1 MNRNKTT
8 LRTLIMTALFIAIML
23 ALQLTG
29 LGLINLGII
38 NITFYCT
45 LIAIGTL
52 SIGLVPGLVMAFVFA
67 AISFWKALSA
77 PSGLVL
83 PIIQLGGVGVAACF
97 LMSFVPRLL
106 VPLAVH
112 FASKTFGKK
121 KPYVGMTVGAVLGSL
136 TNTVLYLGILLLS
149 YALLISTYS
158 GINEKGFA
166 GILTVVGGVVLYGGI
181 PEAVAAG
188 LLVPP
193 IVTAIKKIKH

>member
-1 MNRNKTT
+1 MNMNKTT

-29 LGLINLGII
+29 LGLINLGIV

-52 SIGLVPGLVMAFVFA
+52 VIGLYPGLLMAFVFA
-67 AISFWKALSA
+67 AISFWKAISA
-77 PSGLVL
+77 PTGLVA
-83 PIIQLGGVGVAACF
+83 PIIQLGGTGVAACF

-106 VPLAVH
+106 VPVVVH
-112 FASKTFGKK
+112 FASKAFGKK
-121 KPYVGMTVGAVLGSL
+121 KPYAGMTTGAVLGSL
-136 TNTVLYLGILLLS
+136 TNTVLYLGILLLA

-158 GINEKGFA
+158 GINDKGFV
-166 GILTVVGGVVLYGGI
+166 GILAAVGGVVLYGGI
-181 PEAVAAG
+181 PEAIAAG

-193 IVTAIKKIKH
+193 IVTAIRKIKH